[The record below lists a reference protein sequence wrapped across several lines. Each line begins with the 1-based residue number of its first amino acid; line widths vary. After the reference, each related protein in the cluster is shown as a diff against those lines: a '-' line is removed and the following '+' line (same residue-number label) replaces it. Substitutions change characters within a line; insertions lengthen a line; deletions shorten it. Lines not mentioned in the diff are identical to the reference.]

1 MKWSGKKLSYM
12 LAGAL
17 DTLGKRKVIVIEDDV
32 FNRDVLKGILEK
44 DYEVLTAEN
53 GAEGLALLKE
63 HARETVLVLLDILM
77 PVMDGYEFLIAK
89 KADEE
94 IAPIPVIVTTAFDEN
109 NAEIRCLDLGA
120 TDFVVKPYNEDIVR
134 QRADSIVRLYLTSAM
149 LNILEY
155 DQVTGL
161 YSSEFF
167 RKCALD
173 IFKKYPEKKF
183 DLICGDIENF
193 KLINEREG
201 IDRGDELLRFI
212 AKVFRQ
218 HVNSFQIASRISADT
233 FALLVEHR
241 EDYDSKFEHYLELA
255 MRQAPISNIVI
266 KFGIYENID
275 TTLPVSGILDR
286 AILALRSTKRQ
297 YGVPFAKY
305 TESMREHMV
314 LEQKILDSMERGLDK
329 SEFEIFLQPKYD
341 INTEYVV
348 GAEALVRWNHPE
360 LGFLAPNSFVPYFE
374 RNGFITKL
382 DYYVWQNVCKLLKQ
396 WRDEGKPIVPISVNV
411 SRSDFNIIDLP
422 KELCG
427 LLERYGIEREY
438 LHFEVTESSYTED
451 PQRMIDAT
459 KELQDLGFII
469 EMDDF
474 GSGYSSLNMLGEL
487 SVNALK
493 IDMKFLQ
500 QRESLQKNGILGFVI
515 SLGKWMGLDT
525 IAEGVEER
533 EQLTLLREMGCD
545 QVQGYYFAKPMPCGD
560 FIQYLQKAKKKEL
573 SELKKKDNTKKAE
586 ENLPIE
592 KKYTILL
599 VEDNKT
605 NRKRIGDILNPYYNI
620 VEMQNGQDGLA
631 YLKEHKKEISVVLLD
646 LMMPVMDGFEF
657 MNISRKDKEIA
668 DIPVIITSSENT
680 ASQLRALKLGADGF
694 VAKPCEKE
702 VLLHAISKSID
713 SMELKRLRAKIEE
726 LR

>member
-1 MKWSGKKLSYM
+1 MKWNNKTLSYM

-17 DTLGKRKVIVIEDDV
+17 DTLGRRKILVVEDDV
-32 FNRDVLKGILEK
+32 FNRDVLKGILEQ
-44 DYEVLTAEN
+44 DYDVLLAAD
-53 GAEGLALLKE
+53 GKEGLELLKE

-77 PVMDGYEFLIAK
+77 PVMDGYEFLDAK
-89 KADEE
+89 KADQS

-109 NAEIRCLDLGA
+109 NAEIKCLDHGA

-134 QRADSIVRLYLTSAM
+134 QRVDSLVRLYLTSAM

-173 IFKKYPEKKF
+173 IFEKYTEKKF

-201 IDRGDELLRFI
+201 IDKGDELLRFI
-212 AKVFRQ
+212 AKVFRK

-233 FALLVEHR
+233 FALLIEHR
-241 EDYDSKFEHYLELA
+241 EDYDDKFEKYLELA

-275 TTLPVSGILDR
+275 TSLPVSGILDR
-286 AILALRSTKRQ
+286 AMLALRSTKRQ

-314 LEQKILDSMERGLDK
+314 REQKILDSMERGIDQK
-329 SEFEIFLQPKYD
+329 EFEIFLQPKYD
-341 INTEYVV
+341 IHTEYVV

-360 LGFLAPNSFVPYFE
+360 LGFLSPNAFVPYFE

-382 DYYVWQNVCKLLKQ
+382 DYYVWKNVCKLLKQ
-396 WRDEGKPIVPISVNV
+396 WREEGKTIVPVSVNV
-411 SRSDFNIIDLP
+411 SRSDFNVTDLP
-422 KELCG
+422 REICG

-459 KELQDLGFII
+459 KELQDLGFFI

-500 QRESLQKNGILGFVI
+500 QRNSLQKNGILGFVI

-525 IAEGVEER
+525 IAEGVEDR
-533 EQLTLLREMGCD
+533 EQLQLLREMGCD
-545 QVQGYYFAKPMPCGD
+545 QVQGFYFAKPMRCDD
-560 FIQYLQKAKKKEL
+560 FIQYLEKAKSKEASDLKKRKKE
-573 SELKKKDNTKKAE
+573 EAIVEAE
-586 ENLPIE
+586 PIE
-592 KKYTILL
+592 KKYTVLL

-605 NRKRIGDILNPYYNI
+605 NRKRIGDILNPYYNV
-620 VEMQNGQDGLA
+620 VEMQNGQEGLE
-631 YLKEHKKEISVVLLD
+631 YLKKHKEEISVVLLD

-657 MNISRKDKEIA
+657 MNITRKDKDIA
-668 DIPVIITSSENT
+668 KIPVIITSSENT
-680 ASQLRALKLGADGF
+680 ASQNRALQLGAEDF
-694 VAKPCEKE
+694 VAKPCDKT
-702 VLLHAISKSID
+702 VLLHAISRSID
-713 SMELKRLRAKIEE
+713 SIELRRLRAKIEE